1 MAIKKGIH
9 AMKMKIVAGFAFLLN
24 TFLFATYY
32 SVAKEALERI
42 DPIVFTFLVMITL
55 APVGLCILVL
65 NRKQIS
71 KDGIKSGALLGSCLC
86 LGLFTLAV
94 ALKYNSA
101 TSTAFFPSLNGL
113 LAAGYAWLFLRQP
126 IHKITWFSGS
136 VSVAGAVLLI
146 ANLGMGGLRGSLI
159 AFIGG
164 LFCTLYVFLADH
176 EQRDKA
182 YWPLFGAEL
191 LTMAAWACLIALL
204 FGNWQ
209 DVHPALSRDIW
220 VVLYISLGTTFLPTL
235 ITVLLQKYIKPLTV
249 SFIYILEPVL
259 GALVA
264 YIYLH
269 ETMSVYGYIGG
280 GLIVM
285 GTIINTWGTAQLPM
299 GESAVQTANMYPAIS
314 DQGFAHTTSGLAG
327 GTTLSQRRPARVGA
341 YLPTSLF
348 ATPGYSLLC
357 CCLGALLVYR
367 LGGIPPTAWSVL
379 YHMGMQLPVY
389 MQQEPAVILL
399 LLAQAISWLVAWVVL
414 AVMGV
419 LTAYRVLSR
428 HLARQAPTPAQKSF
442 NPRRVAAYAY
452 PSVNRDRPQ
461 PLAQPYRRLRT
472 DFVELMEKS

>member
-1 MAIKKGIH
+1 
-9 AMKMKIVAGFAFLLN
+9 MKMKIVAGLAFLFN

-32 SVAKEALERI
+32 SVTKEALERI

-55 APVGLCILVL
+55 APVALCILAF

-71 KDGIKSGALLGSCLC
+71 KDVLKSGALLGSCLC

-113 LAAGYAWLFLRQP
+113 LAAVYAWLFLRQP
-126 IHKITWFSGS
+126 IHKVTWFSGTI
-136 VSVAGAVLLI
+136 SVAGAVLLI

-176 EQRDKA
+176 EQRNKA

-209 DVHPALSRDIW
+209 DVHPTLSQDTWI
-220 VVLYISLGTTFLPTL
+220 VLYISLGTTFLPTL

-269 ETMSVYGYIGG
+269 ETMPIYGYIGG

-285 GTIINTWGTAQLPM
+285 GTIINTWGTAQLP
-299 GESAVQTANMYPAIS
+299 SSATAVQTSDMLRNAS
-314 DQGFAHTTSGLAG
+314 DQSSGYTTSGLTG
-327 GTTLSQRRPARVGA
+327 NPTLSRQRQVRLGE
-341 YLPTSLF
+341 YLHTSLF
-348 ATPGYSLLC
+348 ATPGYSLFC
-357 CCLGALLVYR
+357 CCLGAIIVYK
-367 LGGIPPTAWSVL
+367 LGGLPPAAWRVL
-379 YHMGMQLPVY
+379 YHMGTQLPLH
-389 MQQEPAVILL
+389 MQQEPAIILL
-399 LLAQAISWLVAWVVL
+399 LTAQAICWLMAWVAL
-414 AVMGV
+414 GTMGV

-428 HLARQAPTPAQKSF
+428 HLAQQAPTPAQKAF

-452 PSVNRDRPQ
+452 PSVHRDKLQ
-461 PLAQPYRRLRT
+461 PVARPYRRIHT
-472 DFVELMEKS
+472 DFAELMEKS

>member
-1 MAIKKGIH
+1 
-9 AMKMKIVAGFAFLLN
+9 MKMKIVAGLAFLLN

-32 SVAKEALERI
+32 SVAKEALKRI

-55 APVGLCILVL
+55 APVALCILVL

-71 KDGIKSGALLGSCLC
+71 KDVVKSGALLGSCLC

-113 LAAGYAWLFLRQP
+113 LAAIYAWLFLRQP
-126 IHKITWFSGS
+126 IHKVTWFSGAIS
-136 VSVAGAVLLI
+136 VTGAVLLI
-146 ANLGMGGLRGSLI
+146 ANLGMGGVRGSLI

-176 EQRDKA
+176 EQRGKA
-182 YWPLFGAEL
+182 YWPLFGVEL

-209 DVHPALSRDIW
+209 DVHPALFKDTGII
-220 VVLYISLGTTFLPTL
+220 LYISLGTTFLPTL

-259 GALVA
+259 GAVVA

-280 GLIVM
+280 ALIVM
-285 GTIINTWGTAQLPM
+285 GTIVNTWCTAQP
-299 GESAVQTANMYPAIS
+299 SADELAMQPANALYVTY
-314 DQGFAHTTSGLAG
+314 DQGIGSATSGLAG
-327 GTTLSQRRPARVGA
+327 RNVLSRYQRLTHIGA
-341 YLPTSLF
+341 YLL
-348 ATPGYSLLC
+348 ATPGYPLLC
-357 CCLGALLVYR
+357 CCLGAMVAYK
-367 LGGIPPTAWSVL
+367 LGGFPPPAWSVL
-379 YHMGMQLPVY
+379 FHMGMQLPMY
-389 MQQEPAVILL
+389 MQQEPTVILL
-399 LLAQAISWLVAWVVL
+399 LVAQSLFWFIAWV
-414 AVMGV
+414 AMGVMGL
-419 LTAYRVLSR
+419 LTAYRVLDR
-428 HLARQAPTPAQKSF
+428 HLARQAPTPAQKAF

-452 PSVNRDRPQ
+452 PPMSRDKLQ
-461 PLAQPYRRLRT
+461 PTPQPYRRMRT
-472 DFVELMEKS
+472 DFVELMEKM